1 MFYLVSDIFFLLRST
16 ALATKNE
23 QWAQGIQS
31 AAPATQNHHRVP
43 NQKWRQFHKT
53 RLWTLSKCR
62 PDTASTTKKPPKPHL
77 ILAHTCR
84 RFSNVQT
91 ISATPATRM
100 RKCPMPCVSQT
111 KCPGCPSLLLS
122 VSPYLFISLSL
133 SLVLS
138 LSLHLSLSLSICLPV
153 ELFIYLSDCLSR
165 YIYIYIYI
173 SLSLP
178 TYLSI

>member
-133 SLVLS
+133 SRSFPLSPSLSVSIYLSASRAVYLSLWLSISIYIYLS
-138 LSLHLSLSLSICLPV
+138 LSTYLP
-153 ELFIYLSDCLSR
+153 IYL
-165 YIYIYIYI
+165 I
-173 SLSLP
+173 
-178 TYLSI
+178 